1 MIEKLNEMI
10 TIQQNSVVVDEYGN
24 HKNTWTDYFTCHARA
39 YTYSKYEKEDVTM
52 TDERSITFEVRY
64 CSELYRISSVKNR
77 VVFHGE
83 IYDIESID
91 MMNWDR
97 EKIHIA
103 CRKEERS

>member
-1 MIEKLNEMI
+1 MIEKLNETI
-10 TIQQNSVVVDEYGN
+10 TIQQNSVVIDEYGN
-24 HKNTWTDYFTCHARA
+24 HKNTWTDYFTCHTRA
-39 YTYSKYEKEDVTM
+39 YTYSKFEKENVTI

-64 CSELYRISSVKNR
+64 CSELCRISSVKNR